1 MSLTNSPVLK
11 TQNLILRGP
20 KKLDIEPTIEFLQN
34 EQRSMFFGALAN
46 RGDAW
51 RWFALNIG
59 HWHLHGFGYF
69 TIVTK
74 GKEIAGLCGVW
85 FPEGWPEPELGW
97 VVFDNF
103 EGKGIAFEAAKAVR
117 YWAYS
122 KLGFTTIT
130 SNIMPKNKRSIALAK
145 RLNATYEK
153 EYHNDNMGQVYMYRH
168 PYPEKTENN

>member
-34 EQRSMFFGALAN
+34 EQRSMFFGSLAN

-97 VVFDNF
+97 VVFDDF
-103 EGKGIAFEAAKAVR
+103 EGKGIAFEAAQAVR
-117 YWAYS
+117 SWAYS

-130 SNIMPKNKRSIALAK
+130 SNIVPKNKRSIALAK

-168 PYPEKTENN
+168 PYPENTENN